1 MFYDIII
8 IGGGIGGIYTLYK
21 LSQKYP
27 ELRILLIEK
36 EKQLGGR
43 ISTFVEKGMVL
54 EKGAG
59 RFNDSHIRLIQLI
72 QELHLKHKIRKTST
86 EVVYM
91 PDKNGKYEENQS
103 SINIL
108 DSLLGMV
115 LGKDNSK
122 QKLEKLILRV
132 IIASFFE
139 SKQTL
144 MRMSFIQYSRKILTK
159 NQIQYIENSFGY
171 YKELHDMNAYNCIQ
185 LLNVLN
191 PMNNNYVMNGG
202 LSTIIEKLVDNINK
216 NKNCLILTDRKVNDI
231 QLLSGGE
238 HDTFQLTLDQTLS
251 SHSSTPE
258 FSVQASSS
266 TPPLLQTLAT
276 PKSAAEGSSSEFK
289 RNVMPNGSQR
299 LASPK
304 GRGGPRLCTFLQTL
318 SSHSSTPPLLQESS
332 IKYYCDKIIC
342 ALPREALI
350 QFPIFKTIREKWL
363 DKITSGSL
371 CRIYSRF
378 AKNADG
384 RYWFQ
389 DLPKI
394 TTNNALRMMIP
405 YDLENGVIMIS
416 YTDSQFAD
424 YWYRLYRSKG
434 IHAMNRKIKKL
445 VKEITDIDIPKPLD
459 TKIFYWEMGE
469 GYWDVGADSE
479 YISSHVLKPF
489 EKMDLY
495 ICGENYSGNYQQW
508 IEGALDTSQKVV
520 DLI

>member
-231 QLLSGGE
+231 QLLSGG
-238 HDTFQLTLDQTLS
+238 
-251 SHSSTPE
+251 
-258 FSVQASSS
+258 
-266 TPPLLQTLAT
+266 
-276 PKSAAEGSSSEFK
+276 
-289 RNVMPNGSQR
+289 
-299 LASPK
+299 
-304 GRGGPRLCTFLQTL
+304 
-318 SSHSSTPPLLQESS
+318 
-332 IKYYCDKIIC
+332 
-342 ALPREALI
+342 
-350 QFPIFKTIREKWL
+350 
-363 DKITSGSL
+363 
-371 CRIYSRF
+371 
-378 AKNADG
+378 
-384 RYWFQ
+384 
-389 DLPKI
+389 
-394 TTNNALRMMIP
+394 
-405 YDLENGVIMIS
+405 
-416 YTDSQFAD
+416 
-424 YWYRLYRSKG
+424 
-434 IHAMNRKIKKL
+434 
-445 VKEITDIDIPKPLD
+445 
-459 TKIFYWEMGE
+459 
-469 GYWDVGADSE
+469 
-479 YISSHVLKPF
+479 
-489 EKMDLY
+489 
-495 ICGENYSGNYQQW
+495 
-508 IEGALDTSQKVV
+508 
-520 DLI
+520 